1 MQVKRRRI
9 LNLFIILLLAIAM
22 LSACGKRAMRP
33 QKAVAQF
40 AELVERGELGD
51 LSLSIYYPGAYTLTP
66 YPWSVDDIV
75 QALSGD
81 EIVITGSSLEEHRNV
96 FGRLNADAVVQVE
109 RESYMDARLY
119 YVFRK
124 GSRNILEVTMWGQ
137 NRSIFVNGLEIKE
150 NAVFYDIV
158 IPFLPQ
164 EAVEELQEYA
174 SRTL

>member
-1 MQVKRRRI
+1 MKSKRRRI
-9 LNLFIILLLAIAM
+9 LRLFILLLLAVAT
-22 LSACGKRAMRP
+22 LSACGRKNTRA

-66 YPWSVDDIV
+66 YPWSTDDIM

-81 EIVITGSSLEEHRNV
+81 EIVITDSRLEEYVDV
-96 FGRLNADAVVQVE
+96 FRQLNADAVVQAE
-109 RESYMDARLY
+109 QESYLDARLY
-119 YVFRK
+119 YVFSK
-124 GSRNILEVTMWGQ
+124 GSRIVLEVAMWGQ

-164 EAVEELQEYA
+164 EAAGELREYLL
-174 SRTL
+174 RL